1 MRLPL
6 NLNYLILWFFLASS
20 SLAAAQKNVTISGY
34 ARDKQTGETLIGAN
48 IFLKESRMGTTANT
62 YGFYSLSVPP
72 GQYTVVYSFIGYQP
86 QEFAINL
93 RRDTTI
99 NINLETSALLDEV
112 VIVDERSTRENT
124 ESTQM
129 GTVELKMEE
138 IKKIPA
144 IFGEV
149 DILKTI
155 QLLPGVKSSG
165 EGNSGFYVRGGG
177 PDQNLIMLDNTIVYN
192 AAHLFGFFS
201 VFNSDAIK
209 NVELIKGGMPAQYGG
224 RLSSVLDISMKDGNM
239 KSFHGEGGI
248 GIISTRLT
256 FEGPIVKDKLS
267 FIVSGRRTYAD
278 VFIPLFVD
286 EEARG
291 NTYYFYD
298 INAKLN
304 WQITPKDK
312 LTVSGYFG
320 RDVFRFKS
328 PSSDLQ
334 ISIPWGNAIA
344 TARYSHQFGKKVF
357 MSTTFGFTDY
367 NFETSA
373 SSTDFDFTLYSG
385 IRDYT
390 LKTQVDW
397 LPTVN
402 HTVKFGADYTFHTF
416 IPSTASARIG
426 DTTSIE
432 PNVQEYYSHDFAL
445 YAQDEFNIGTRV
457 RINAGLRFTYY
468 QHAGPFD
475 RYLKDPYG
483 QIMDTVSYGMLEN
496 IQDYAR
502 IEPRISIRIKI
513 NERSSIKAAYT
524 LNYQNMHLANLATV
538 SLPTDIWL
546 PSTSIIR
553 PQQAQQWNL
562 GYFHNFF
569 DNKLE
574 TSVETYYKHMEN
586 LVEYKDN
593 TSFTQ
598 IVNDNPDNILTFGNG
613 RAWGVEVFIRGG
625 FPFKMGKLQSRISGW
640 VGYTLSWTQ
649 RFGFDKQELNYD
661 GDFFYPRYDRRH
673 DVSVTLAW
681 DIGKRWSI
689 GAVFVYS
696 TGNALAVPASY
707 YFVGNSI
714 VPYFEDRDNYR
725 MAPYHRLDLSM
736 TYTLHK
742 GKKWSH
748 SLNLSIY
755 NVYSRMN
762 PFFVYFDIKTDPQTN
777 AVGFVG
783 KQVSLFPV
791 IPALTWNFKF

>member
-1 MRLPL
+1 MKVVKKVIPVLV
-6 NLNYLILWFFLASS
+6 FFMLLSMAYG
-20 SLAAAQKNVTISGY
+20 QKNNTISGY
-34 ARDKQTGETLIGAN
+34 VKDKETGETLIGAN
-48 IFLKESRMGTTANT
+48 LRIKESGIGTVTNA
-62 YGFYSLSVPP
+62 YGFFSISTKPGKYTLVCTYLGYETFEVPIDLTKDLNFNVDL
-72 GQYTVVYSFIGYQP
+72 GSS
-86 QEFAINL
+86 AI
-93 RRDTTI
+93 TT
-99 NINLETSALLDEV
+99 DE
-112 VIVDERSTRENT
+112 IIITDERTRENT

-129 GTVELKMEE
+129 GTVDLKVED

-155 QLLPGVKSSG
+155 QLIPGVKSSG

-192 AAHLFGFFS
+192 ASHLFGFFS

-224 RLSSVLDISMKDGNM
+224 RLSSVLDITMKDGNM
-239 KSFHGEGGI
+239 KKFHGEGGI
-248 GIISTRLT
+248 GLISTRLT

-278 VFIPLFVD
+278 AFIPLFAPP
-286 EEARG
+286 EARG
-291 NTYYFYD
+291 NSYYFYD

-304 WQITPKDK
+304 WQIGPKDK

-320 RDVFRFKS
+320 RDVFNFKS

-334 ISIPWGNAIA
+334 ISIPWGNALA
-344 TARYSHQFGKKVF
+344 TMRYTHQFGQKVF
-357 MSTTFGFTDY
+357 WSTTFGFSDY

-373 SSTDFDFTLYSG
+373 GSTDFSFTLYSG
-385 IRDYT
+385 IRDFN
-390 LKTQVDW
+390 LKSQVDW
-397 LPTVN
+397 IPNVN

-416 IPSTASARIG
+416 TPSTASAQIG
-426 DTTSIE
+426 DSATVL
-432 PNVQEYYSHDFAL
+432 PNVQLFYSHDFAL
-445 YAQDEFNIGTRV
+445 FAQDEFNIGSRV

-468 QHAGPFD
+468 QHFGPFD
-475 RYLKDPYG
+475 RYLKDEFDV
-483 QIMDTVSYGMLEN
+483 INDTISYGNFEN

-502 IEPRISIRIKI
+502 LEPRVSIRVKI
-513 NERSSIKAAYT
+513 AENISLKAAYT

-546 PSTSIIR
+546 PSTSIIK
-553 PQQAQQWNL
+553 PQEAHQWNL

-569 DNKLE
+569 NNKLE
-574 TSVETYYKHMEN
+574 TSVETYYKQMYN

-593 TSFTQ
+593 TSF
-598 IVNDNPDNILTFGNG
+598 ISIINDNPDNILTFGTG
-613 RAWGVEVFIRGG
+613 RSWGVEFFVRGG
-625 FPFKMGKLQSRISGW
+625 FDFKMGQIPSKLSGW

-649 RFGFDKQELNYD
+649 RYGFNKDELSYD
-661 GDFFYPRYDRRH
+661 GEFFYPRYDRRH
-673 DVSVTLAW
+673 DLSLVLTW
-681 DIGKRWSI
+681 DIGKRWTVS
-689 GAVFVYS
+689 AVFVYS
-696 TGNALAVPASY
+696 SGNALAVPAAY
-707 YFVGNSI
+707 YFVGNNL

-725 MAPYHRLDLSM
+725 MDPYHRLDLSA
-736 TYTLHK
+736 TYVLHK
-742 GKKWSH
+742 GKKWEH

-755 NVYSRMN
+755 NVYSRFN
-762 PFFVYFDIKTDPQTN
+762 PFFVYFDIKQDDQTG